1 MPLIDYDLHPVAL
14 AFGIFCFVFAA
25 ALIATVVYIGTRD
38 GRPSPSTSEASP
50 EAPPFLA
57 DDAPA
62 LSEPSREAREL
73 TAETGYQ

>member
-14 AFGIFCFVFAA
+14 AFGIFCFVFTA

-38 GRPSPSTSEASP
+38 GRPSPSASEPSGA
-50 EAPPFLA
+50 APPFLS

-62 LSEPSREAREL
+62 ISEPSREARTV
-73 TAETGYQ
+73 TAEPGSR